1 MSLVLCSNQFLENSG
16 DFHSAYSFHNHLS
29 DTLTIPANSEIAV
42 QSVKINKNG
51 TLSINRST
59 VFYIWFNQP
68 LVAGTTELHQTTG
81 YIREVRPH
89 FNVGDDNVLEVT
101 PEELAQRLQIGINN
115 SALNPESNGLN
126 LVSTK
131 IDASGFQGFEF
142 QFKQTSAKGTNIS
155 ASLTDADFNL
165 VYLEDEVAGTGFTW
179 DQANKRLI
187 AIKSGVGI
195 DKLYNSAVIQKPIS
209 LVEGVLRVGLG
220 NANQSSWNV
229 GLARGDPTSLLSPQ
243 YYFQNISNEIWRS
256 FDFYDFVVQA
266 GQNGIGSGSNR
277 YIRIY
282 HAVKEPTANGV
293 TMKEIKYY
301 EIVGNPFNDPTIIAN
316 RGYNWSANASGI
328 DSVEIVVDNELL
340 TVNLYAGATKYTALT
355 YDAGADKDKNFKP
368 VSDTCRS
375 LYGKFHLSSNVAGKY
390 LELTDYRGHI
400 NQDYA
405 NPNEDFFSK
414 LVLEGQDLSIGLEI
428 DSRFMNNMADADRY
442 TPLGVSASETLDG
455 FDNRLIVSPS
465 SLYYP
470 SDLSNTA
477 LLLGFVNQDVISP
490 TSTSGTINI
499 FTSTDSPPMKS
510 NTSLFVRLNGLGFN
524 SYNAGT
530 GSISKI
536 LYSLPRFTNSGDSSG
551 NGLFF
556 EPSERLY
563 LPLNNPAPLTLNE
576 FSIDFVNENETLA
589 TDLSGKSNVMLHIRQ
604 RL

>member
-89 FNVGDDNVLEVT
+89 FNIGDDNVLEVT

-165 VYLEDEVAGTGFTW
+165 VYLEDLRAGSGFTW
-179 DQANKRLI
+179 DQANKRLT
-187 AIKSGVGI
+187 ALLSGPGN
-195 DKLYNSAVIQKPIS
+195 DKIYNSAVIKKPIS
-209 LVEGVLRVGLG
+209 LVEGVLRVGLA
-220 NANQSSWNV
+220 NATASSWNV
-229 GLARGDPTSLLSPQ
+229 GLARGDPTNILSPQ
-243 YYFQNISNEIWRS
+243 YYFKNIGNEIWRD

-266 GQNGIGSGSNR
+266 GQNGIGTGSNR

-282 HAVKEPTANGV
+282 HAVKEPTANGI

-301 EIVGNPFNDPTIIAN
+301 EIAGNPFNTPTNKAN
-316 RGYNWSANASGI
+316 GGYGWSTNSSGI
-328 DSVEIVVDNELL
+328 DSVEIVVDNEQL
-340 TVNLYAGATKYTALT
+340 TVNLYAGVTKYTALT
-355 YDAGADKDKNFKP
+355 YNPALAKNENFKP
-368 VSDTCRS
+368 VCDTCRS
-375 LYGKFHLSSNVAGKY
+375 LYGKFHLSGNAPGKY

-400 NQDYA
+400 NQDYS
-405 NPNEDFFSK
+405 NPKEDFFAN
-414 LVLEGQDLSIGLEI
+414 LVLDGLDDSIGLEI
-428 DSRFMNNMADADRY
+428 DSRFMNDMSNADRY
-442 TPLGVSASETLDG
+442 AFLGVSASETLAG
-455 FDNRLIVSPS
+455 YDNRMIVSPS

-499 FTSTDSPPMKS
+499 FTSTDTPPMKS

-536 LYSLPRFTNSGDSSG
+536 LYSLPRFTNSGESSG

-576 FSIDFVNENETLA
+576 FSIDIVNENETLA
-589 TDLSGKSNVMLHIRQ
+589 TDLSGKSNVMLHIRP
-604 RL
+604 RV